1 MKKYKDYFIVG
12 GVSTAILLIL
22 FLFLG
27 IYPFGN
33 NTVLTGD
40 LYTQVSALFYHL
52 WDVFLGNGSLLVDY
66 TSGGGES
73 FFGIFSYYL
82 VSPINFI
89 VLFFKRSDIYLAI
102 SLVVMIKM
110 VLSAITCLYSL
121 KYLFKK
127 DNKMFI
133 FLALLYAFSGY
144 SLINYQITA
153 WMDVVYMFPL
163 IKLIIKNTNGK

>member
-52 WDVFLGNGSLLVDY
+52 WDVFLGNGSLLVYY
-66 TSGGGES
+66 TSGGG
-73 FFGIFSYYL
+73 
-82 VSPINFI
+82 
-89 VLFFKRSDIYLAI
+89 
-102 SLVVMIKM
+102 
-110 VLSAITCLYSL
+110 
-121 KYLFKK
+121 
-127 DNKMFI
+127 
-133 FLALLYAFSGY
+133 
-144 SLINYQITA
+144 
-153 WMDVVYMFPL
+153 
-163 IKLIIKNTNGK
+163 